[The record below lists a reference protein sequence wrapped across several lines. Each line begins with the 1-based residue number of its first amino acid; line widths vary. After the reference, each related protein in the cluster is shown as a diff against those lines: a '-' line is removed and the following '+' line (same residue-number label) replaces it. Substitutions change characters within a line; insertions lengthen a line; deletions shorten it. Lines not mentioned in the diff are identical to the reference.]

1 MYLAVSA
8 YTLKK
13 TEYFASVSTATGSF
27 LTCSLFL
34 FTQSAK
40 NSSAQLSSALAEDWF
55 CDAVVNK
62 GQRKKRQGGRSASH
76 AYL

>member
-1 MYLAVSA
+1 MAVSV

-13 TEYFASVSTATGSF
+13 TECFASVSTARGSF

-62 GQRKKRQGGRSASH
+62 GQGKRQGGRSASH